1 MGKILL
7 IDIDGTLVDYE
18 NRLPASA
25 VDAIRKARA
34 NGHKVYL
41 CSGRSKAENKQEI
54 WNIGIDG
61 YIGGNGSY
69 VESDGVVVMHQ
80 LITADQCRRI
90 VDWLNA
96 RGLEFYLESN
106 NGLFASRTF
115 KDVAVRIMAEYSRR
129 KGRDARTDISYQ
141 EAFPGMI
148 WDGELYRDDL
158 NKISYVL
165 HSYQDALDAQKAFP
179 EMQHGTWGGAGETA
193 LFGDMGVK
201 NITKAHAVETLL
213 AANPISNQFEIAAMN
228 IEYDFGI
235 QADDITSYKGVKS
248 NDNGD
253 AGLVLVIQAA
263 AGKAQ
268 NVVDALTTYQKDQV
282 AFYGNYAEFAQAQSN
297 VENAVIGSND
307 SDLVVM
313 VIASNECSAD
323 LSSAVDSVLGK

>member
-25 VDAIRKARA
+25 VEAVRRARA
-34 NGHKVYL
+34 KGHRVYL

-54 WNIGIDG
+54 WDMGIDG

-69 VESDGVVVMHQ
+69 VESDGTVVMHQ

-106 NGLFASRTF
+106 NGLFASPTF
-115 KDVAVRIMAEYSRR
+115 KDVAVQVMAEYSRR
-129 KGRDARTDISYQ
+129 KGREMSGDLDYRQ
-141 EAFPGMI
+141 AFPGMI
-148 WDGELYRDDL
+148 WEGELYRSDL

-165 HSYQDALDAQKAFP
+165 HRYQDHLDARAAFP

-201 NITKAHAVETLL
+201 DITKAHAVETLL
-213 AANPISNQFEIAAMN
+213 AHLGAEKADTIA
-228 IEYDFGI
+228 F
-235 QADDITSYKGVKS
+235 
-248 NDNGD
+248 GD
-253 AGLVLVIQAA
+253 AKVDIPMFEACALGVAMGSGGEEIKTAADYVTTDVDKDGLY
-263 AGKAQ
+263 
-268 NVVDALTTYQKDQV
+268 N
-282 AFYGNYAEFAQAQSN
+282 AF
-297 VENAVIGSND
+297 VH
-307 SDLVVM
+307 
-313 VIASNECSAD
+313 
-323 LSSAVDSVLGK
+323 LGLI